1 MSRKYKG
8 KIGTVNQTGRV
19 RIQRSD
25 YDLKVGWPSDGGC
38 AFLETVSVNVPE
50 SFNANSRIFVDV
62 NEKRNFMRFD
72 CGTKASPKLPDERE
86 LTEIGRNGFTA
97 QIRIVDAGGSGLVVA
112 RTAPFRFK
120 SPDQKT
126 PKIGGKNDEGQKQ
139 VQLFVVE
146 PGDFH
151 GDKIPIR
158 IEFPTS
164 TQKPV
169 VLKVNRDCEELL
181 NELCEVSR
189 AGVWVLAVLPH
200 LRCILQRV
208 VSECRN
214 EEFDPSETIHP
225 NSKWQALWNNW
236 ASIHHGSKGLQ
247 DMDDLDDFGEV
258 DEWIESVL
266 TNFCSTIGNP
276 VKQVNRL
283 MGGA

>member
-1 MSRKYKG
+1 MSKKYKG

-19 RIQRSD
+19 RIQRTD
-25 YDLKVGWPSDGGC
+25 YVLDVSWPSDGGC

-50 SFNANSRIFVDV
+50 SFNANSRIFIDV
-62 NEKRNFMRFD
+62 NHKRNFMRFD
-72 CGTKASPKLPDERE
+72 CGTKASLQLPEERE
-86 LTEIGRNGFTA
+86 LTAIGRNNFQA
-97 QIRIVDAGGSGLVVA
+97 QIRIVDASGSGLLEA
-112 RTAPFRFK
+112 RTAPVNFS
-120 SPDQKT
+120 SPDPKT
-126 PKIGGKNDEGQKQ
+126 KRIGGQNEDGEKQ

-146 PGDFH
+146 PGDF
-151 GDKIPIR
+151 GTDNIPIR
-158 IEFPTS
+158 IEFPAS
-164 TQKPV
+164 VQKPV
-169 VLKVNRDCEELL
+169 VLKVNQNCDELL

-225 NSKWQALWNNW
+225 NSKWQALWNDW
-236 ASIHHGSKGLQ
+236 ASRHGGKGLQ
-247 DMDDLDDFGEV
+247 DVDDWDDFKEV

>member
-1 MSRKYKG
+1 MSQKYKG
-8 KIGTVNQTGRV
+8 KISTVNQTGRQ
-19 RIQRSD
+19 RILRTD
-25 YDLKVGWPSDGGC
+25 YVLKIKWPAEGC
-38 AFLETVSVNVPE
+38 AILDVVSVNVPE
-50 SFNANSRIFVDV
+50 SFSAESRIFVDV
-62 NEKRNFMRFD
+62 NHKRNFMRFD
-72 CGTKASPKLPDERE
+72 CGTKASLKLPDERE
-86 LTEIGRNGFTA
+86 LTAIGRNNFRA
-97 QIRIVDAGGSGLVVA
+97 QIRIVDASGSGLVVA
-112 RTAPFRFK
+112 RTAPVPR
-120 SPDQKT
+120 SPPEPKT
-126 PKIGGKNDEGQKQ
+126 KKISGKNADGEKQ
-139 VQLFVVE
+139 VQLFVVK
-146 PGDFH
+146 PGDF
-151 GDKIPIR
+151 GTDNVPIK

-169 VLKVNRDCEELL
+169 VLRVNQNCEELL

-214 EEFDPSETIHP
+214 EEFDPSEDIHP

-236 ASIHHGSKGLQ
+236 AHAQCNKGLQ
-247 DMDDLDDFGEV
+247 DIDDLDDFGEV
-258 DEWIESVL
+258 DVWIDSVL

>member
-1 MSRKYKG
+1 
-8 KIGTVNQTGRV
+8 
-19 RIQRSD
+19 
-25 YDLKVGWPSDGGC
+25 
-38 AFLETVSVNVPE
+38 
-50 SFNANSRIFVDV
+50 
-62 NEKRNFMRFD
+62 MRFD
-72 CGTKASPKLPDERE
+72 CGTKASLQLPEERE
-86 LTEIGRNGFTA
+86 LTAIGRNNFQA
-97 QIRIVDAGGSGLVVA
+97 QIRIVDASGSGLLEA
-112 RTAPFRFK
+112 RTAPVNFS
-120 SPDQKT
+120 SPDPKT
-126 PKIGGKNDEGQKQ
+126 KRIGGQNEDGEKQ

-146 PGDFH
+146 PGDFQ
-151 GDKIPIR
+151 GANMPIR

-169 VLKVNRDCEELL
+169 VLKVNRDCDELL

-214 EEFDPSETIHP
+214 EEFDPSEAIHP

-247 DMDDLDDFGEV
+247 DMDDLDDFTEV
-258 DEWIESVL
+258 DKWIESVL

>member
-1 MSRKYKG
+1 MTKKYKG

-19 RIQRSD
+19 RVQRAN
-25 YDLKVGWPSDGGC
+25 YELKVKWPSDESC
-38 AFLETVSVNVPE
+38 AVLDTVSVDIPE
-50 SFNANSRIFVDV
+50 SFSADSRIFVDV
-62 NEKRNFMRFD
+62 NHKRNFMRFD
-72 CGTKASPKLPDERE
+72 CGTKANLQLPQERE
-86 LTEIGRNGFTA
+86 LTFIGRNNFKA
-97 QIRIVDAGGSGLVVA
+97 QIRVVDASGSGLLVA
-112 RTAPFRFK
+112 RTAPVNF
-120 SPDQKT
+120 STPDPKT
-126 PKIGGKNDEGQKQ
+126 KKIGGHNDGGKKQ

-146 PGDFH
+146 PGDFQ
-151 GDKIPIR
+151 GANMPIR

-169 VLKVNRDCEELL
+169 VLRVNKDCEELL
-181 NELCEVSR
+181 NELCDVSR

-225 NSKWQALWNNW
+225 NSKWQALWNAW
-236 ASIHHGSKGLQ
+236 ASSHGGKGLQ
-247 DMDDLDDFGEV
+247 DVDDLDDFSEI

>member
-1 MSRKYKG
+1 MTNKYKG
-8 KIGTVNQTGRV
+8 RIGTVNQTGRT
-19 RIQRSD
+19 RIRRTNYELSV
-25 YDLKVGWPSDGGC
+25 KWPSDEGC
-38 AFLETVSVNVPE
+38 AILDKVSVDMPE
-50 SFNANSRIFVDV
+50 SFSGDSRIFVDV
-62 NEKRNFMRFD
+62 NHKRNFMRFD
-72 CGTKASPKLPDERE
+72 CGTKANLQLPQERE
-86 LTEIGRNGFTA
+86 LTLIGRNNFRA
-97 QIRIVDAGGSGLVVA
+97 QIRIVDARGSGLLVA
-112 RTAPFRFK
+112 RTAPVNF
-120 SPDQKT
+120 STPDPKT
-126 PKIGGKNDEGQKQ
+126 KKIGGHNDGGEKQ

-146 PGDFH
+146 PGDFQ
-151 GDKIPIR
+151 GANIPIR

-169 VLKVNRDCEELL
+169 VLRVNKDCEELL
-181 NELCEVSR
+181 NELCDVSR

-225 NSKWQALWNNW
+225 NSKWQALWNAW
-236 ASIHHGSKGLQ
+236 ASSHGGKGLQ
-247 DMDDLDDFGEV
+247 DVDDLDDFSEV

>member
-1 MSRKYKG
+1 MNSQKYKG
-8 KIGTVNQTGRV
+8 KIGTVNQTGRQ
-19 RIQRSD
+19 RIKRTD
-25 YDLKVGWPSDGGC
+25 YTLNINWSGGGN
-38 AFLETVSVNVPE
+38 ASLHEVSVNIPE
-50 SFNANSRIFVDV
+50 SFSADSRIFVDV
-62 NEKRNFMRFD
+62 NHKRNFMRFD
-72 CGTKASPKLPDERE
+72 CGTKASLQLPEERE
-86 LTEIGRNGFTA
+86 LTAIGRNNFKA
-97 QIRIVDAGGSGLVVA
+97 QIRIIDASGSGLVEA
-112 RTAPFRFK
+112 RTAPVNFS
-120 SPDQKT
+120 SPDPRT
-126 PKIGGKNDEGQKQ
+126 NKIDGKNADGEKQ

-146 PGDFH
+146 PGDF
-151 GDKIPIR
+151 GTDNIPIR

-169 VLKVNRDCEELL
+169 VLKVNRNCEELL
-181 NELCEVSR
+181 SELCEVSR

-214 EEFDPSETIHP
+214 EEFDPSEDIHP
-225 NSKWQALWNNW
+225 NSKWQSLWNNW
-236 ASIHHGSKGLQ
+236 ASTHGGKGLQ
-247 DMDDLDDFGEV
+247 DIDDWDDFGEV

>member
-1 MSRKYKG
+1 MTNKYKG

-19 RIQRSD
+19 RIQRTN
-25 YDLKVGWPSDGGC
+25 YELKVKWPSDEGC
-38 AFLETVSVNVPE
+38 AILDKVSVDIPE
-50 SFNANSRIFVDV
+50 SFSADSRIFVDV
-62 NEKRNFMRFD
+62 NHKRNFMRFD
-72 CGTKASPKLPDERE
+72 CGTKANLQLPQERE
-86 LTEIGRNGFTA
+86 LTFIGRNNFRA
-97 QIRIVDAGGSGLVVA
+97 QIRVVDASGSGLLVA
-112 RTAPFRFK
+112 RTAPVNF
-120 SPDQKT
+120 STPDPKT
-126 PKIGGKNDEGQKQ
+126 KKIGGHNDGGKKQ

-146 PGDFH
+146 PGDFQ
-151 GDKIPIR
+151 GANMPIR

-169 VLKVNRDCEELL
+169 VLRVNKDCEELL
-181 NELCEVSR
+181 NELCDVSR

-225 NSKWQALWNNW
+225 NSKWQALWNAW
-236 ASIHHGSKGLQ
+236 ASSHGGKGLQ
-247 DMDDLDDFGEV
+247 DVDDLDDFSEI